1 MKRPSFQFYPA
12 DWRKDAALQSCSIAA
27 RGLWIEMI
35 CVAHECEPY
44 GHLVVNGRAMSD
56 TQIGRLVGV
65 SERDAKKLI
74 CELLDA
80 GVCNRDEKGAI
91 FSRRMAAD
99 EDLRERRAAGG
110 KAGSEHG
117 SKGASHGSK
126 GGRPRKEVTPQET
139 PLDDGGRGVF
149 EPPKEP
155 PPSSSSSVNPSLSV
169 ANAPESAPPLAEK
182 SAARAKATT
191 FTAWLANI
199 RATGQKPVSAYQ
211 PVWDYAD
218 RAGLPHDWIELAW
231 MRFRERYERDE
242 KASRKRYTDWRRV
255 FLNAVEGNWLGLWC
269 WSERDQAFR
278 LTTQG
283 IQAENALRGAA

>member
-155 PPSSSSSVNPSLSV
+155 PKLPPVTLAVTLLFLLACPAPARHTSPQTGRECRDTPPPSS
-169 ANAPESAPPLAEK
+169 
-182 SAARAKATT
+182 
-191 FTAWLANI
+191 
-199 RATGQKPVSAYQ
+199 
-211 PVWDYAD
+211 
-218 RAGLPHDWIELAW
+218 
-231 MRFRERYERDE
+231 
-242 KASRKRYTDWRRV
+242 RR
-255 FLNAVEGNWLGLWC
+255 
-269 WSERDQAFR
+269 S
-278 LTTQG
+278 
-283 IQAENALRGAA
+283 